1 MLHIII
7 EVSHDDDFVM
17 LFQEGLEEGFQVGDE
32 LLPWLGV
39 VVGISGLFGQDAG
52 LLGMSSIGASGGC
65 FNCLVYL
72 DDGQVMG
79 VRALKGESRP
89 SAKDGVCD
97 AVRGDSAG
105 PSALCDKGH
114 STRLK
119 RGAVGASGGVGE
131 DCGDPATGV
140 VGDVLVELV
149 SHVRCVPIYLGFGVA
164 MDVQLF
170 FIGKLA

>member
-7 EVSHDDDFVM
+7 EISHDDDFVM

-32 LLPWLGV
+32 LLSWLGV
-39 VVGISGLFGQDAG
+39 VVGISGLFSQDAG

-79 VRALKGESRP
+79 VRALEGESRP
-89 SAKDGVCD
+89 SALG
-97 AVRGDSAG
+97 
-105 PSALCDKGH
+105 DKGH
-114 STRLK
+114 PTRLK

-131 DCGDPATGV
+131 DCGDSASGV
-140 VGDVLVELV
+140 VGDILVELV
-149 SHVRCVPIYLGFGVA
+149 SHIRCVPIYLGFGVA
-164 MDVQLF
+164 MDVKLF